1 MQLAAGLVIADRFR
15 LVRPLGQGG
24 MGAVWLA
31 QHTGLDVPCAVKFI
45 DEEAAKSP
53 QLRGRFEREAKAAA
67 QLRSPHVVQILDHG
81 VWGGAPDIAME
92 LLEGED
98 LAQRL
103 RRRRPAPLSPRETL
117 VIAARS
123 RSRVSVTDSF
133 LRSAIVNADCA
144 ATNPSASARTKCL
157 PGSTGRGTPVRR
169 RAPPCRRA

>member
-45 DEEAAKSP
+45 HEEAAKSP
-53 QLRGRFEREAKAAA
+53 ELRGRFEREAKAAA
-67 QLRSPHVVQILDHG
+67 QLRSPNVVQILDHG
-81 VWGGAPDIAME
+81 VWGGAPYIAME

-103 RRRRPAPLSPRETL
+103 RGRRPAPLSPRETL
-117 VIAARS
+117 VIAAHVGRALTKAHACA
-123 RSRVSVTDSF
+123 RRVSVSAEPRP
-133 LRSAIVNADCA
+133 RSSGPA
-144 ATNPSASARTKCL
+144 ARLAGRT
-157 PGSTGRGTPVRR
+157 
-169 RAPPCRRA
+169 